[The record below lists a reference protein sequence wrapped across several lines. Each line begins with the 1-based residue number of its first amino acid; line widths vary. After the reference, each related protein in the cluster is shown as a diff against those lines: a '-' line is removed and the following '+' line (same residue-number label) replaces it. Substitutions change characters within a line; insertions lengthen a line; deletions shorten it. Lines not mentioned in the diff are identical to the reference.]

1 MDTTLNKIWS
11 FLKDNRYVILI
22 LAAGI
27 VLMLLPVENNETADA
42 PIATEPTVDL
52 AEELTGILSAV
63 EGIGKVQVLLSVAA
77 GEQVIYQRDEY
88 DTVIIT
94 DGDRNEIGLVTQ
106 VLPPTYRGA
115 IVVCQG
121 ADSQAVCLA
130 VVEAVRR
137 VTGLGAGDISVL
149 KMK

>member
-94 DGDRNEIGLVTQ
+94 DGDHNEIGLVTQ